1 MRTIQEVT
9 ERIVSQT
16 PFWVEAM
23 DEKLLNLSS
32 LARKIQP
39 EVEQQLSKKVN
50 TGAIIIA
57 LNRMPVGASIKIK
70 RGIQK
75 FIKQLGDLTVKS
87 DICDFTFVHSPT
99 LSEKIAQVIFDAS
112 KQGGFFTISD
122 GITEVT
128 IVASRSLK
136 ELIMNGMQDEKLV
149 NEQDHLASITVRL
162 PKKNSEQ
169 SGIYYYI
176 LRQFA
181 WANIN
186 IVEVISTTNE
196 ITLVVSRDDVNAAFT
211 KLMELKEV

>member
-9 ERIVSQT
+9 ERVVTQT

-39 EVEQQLSKKVN
+39 QIESELLKKVN

-57 LNRMPVGASIKIK
+57 LNRMPTGTSTSMK
-70 RGIQK
+70 RGIEK
-75 FIKQLGDLTVKS
+75 FLEMLGDLTVKS
-87 DICDFTFVHSPT
+87 DICDLTYAHSPT
-99 LSEKIAQVIFDAS
+99 LVTKIAKVITSTSS
-112 KQGGFFTISD
+112 KGGFFTISD
-122 GITEVT
+122 GVAEVT
-128 IVASRSLK
+128 IVASKSLRA
-136 ELIMNGMQDEKLV
+136 LISEGMAQEKLI
-149 NEQDHLASITVRL
+149 NEQNNLASITVNL
-162 PKKNSEQ
+162 PKNNIEQ
-169 SGIYYYI
+169 SGIYYFI

-196 ITLVVSRDDVNAAFT
+196 ITLVVHEKDINLAFS
-211 KLMELKEV
+211 KLMEMKK